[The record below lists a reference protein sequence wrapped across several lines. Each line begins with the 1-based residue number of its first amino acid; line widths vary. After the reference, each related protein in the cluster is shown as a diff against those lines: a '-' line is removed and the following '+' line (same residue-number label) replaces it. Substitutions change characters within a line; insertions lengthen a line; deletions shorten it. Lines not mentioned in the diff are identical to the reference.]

1 MHCFIRKFLIF
12 LLAYIT
18 FTHNFITNIFWL
30 YSQFVGWNSCLKPSG
45 SINIQSEMDQNE
57 IWFQKLNYVPQNR
70 INFRREMATDTSA
83 IMTSATS
90 MLVTDIGY
98 ASRKSHHY
106 LQNCHRYEV
115 TNIALTQVNWR
126 LFYLFITSTDIFAVT
141 NLLVSCTVGETQ

>member
-1 MHCFIRKFLIF
+1 M
-12 LLAYIT
+12 
-18 FTHNFITNIFWL
+18 
-30 YSQFVGWNSCLKPSG
+30 KPSG

-90 MLVTDIGY
+90 MLVTDIGD
-98 ASRKSHHY
+98 APRKSHHY

-115 TNIALTQVNWR
+115 TNIALTQVN
-126 LFYLFITSTDIFAVT
+126 
-141 NLLVSCTVGETQ
+141 